1 MLQQSEST
9 VTNVKKKAAFMPF
22 EVFMLV
28 LVNLFFVLA
37 LNLPL
42 ALWLLYEVSGG
53 LCAHWVPKFLK
64 ISSIPIRPLLPPVDS
79 AHKAG
84 RVGAAWGTALG
95 VVGAGHKLV
104 NFFREMSPW
113 KYLLMEYVPAVIF
126 MAILGGCVGYLIGA
140 AWAKVSIYSPGP
152 GSGVHS
158 ADEATYEAAIVE
170 LEGPTRRA
178 GVWAKAMAES
188 NGDESKAKAWYI
200 RYRVKQISAGEK

>member
-1 MLQQSEST
+1 MS
-9 VTNVKKKAAFMPF
+9 FIDF
-22 EVFMLV
+22 I
-28 LVNLFFVLA
+28 FVLLTLGFA
-37 LNLPL
+37 WFLNLVP
-42 ALWLLYEVSGG
+42 ALWLLYQVSGG
-53 LCAHWVPKFLK
+53 LCARGVLKFLSK
-64 ISSIPIRPLLPPVDS
+64 GSIPIRPLLPPVDS

-104 NFFREMSPW
+104 NFLREMSPW

-200 RYRVKQISAGEK
+200 RYRVKQISAEEK